1 MLSKIN
7 DSLNKKPIIKKSVNG
22 ADASSRGAFALGDVV
37 CFTVEAPR
45 EFGASAVVLR
55 ICKDGCGDSDYP
67 FSFKDSTLG
76 IDTYCL
82 ELDTAELCKNET
94 DGLFYYE
101 ILFLRG
107 YDTLFT
113 STYNYVDYSLSER
126 SEGRF
131 ILLIYKQEYDTPAW
145 FRGRVMYQIFVDRF
159 CRGDGKVE
167 IREDVVINEDWEN
180 GIPQYPE
187 RRGDALKNNMFF
199 GGNLWGVAEKLPYLK
214 GLGVGVIYLCP
225 IFKAYSNHKY
235 DTGNYL
241 EIDGM
246 FGGDEAFAN
255 LIKEADKL
263 DIKIILDGVFNHTG
277 DDSLYFDKYGNYG
290 GHGAYSDENSP
301 FRDWFKFRRYPDEYE
316 DWWGIKI
323 LPKLNHSNESCR
335 KFFTDKGGVT
345 EKYVK
350 MGIGGWRLDVVDE
363 LPDSFLD
370 EMRETVKAASDSEAI
385 IIGEV
390 WENAAEK
397 ISYNKRRR
405 YLRGAQLDSVMNYP
419 LRNGIL
425 SMLLDKDTELLAD
438 TLKAIYASY
447 PKCVCDSLMNL
458 LGTHD
463 TLRIL
468 TVLGEGG
475 EKIDEE
481 LSNAELSVRH
491 LNPYQLEKAVRLL
504 KIASAV
510 QYTVY
515 GVPSVFY
522 GDEAGLE
529 GYHDPFCRKPFPW
542 GKENAEILDFY
553 KKLGAI
559 RAENSVFADGE
570 FKLEY
575 AEGGFISYSR
585 EKNGEK
591 ISIAVNVSDT
601 PHRYVALEGTVDLLT
616 NKKFDGVVAAESV
629 VILR

>member
-7 DSLNKKPIIKKSVNG
+7 DSLTKSPIIKKTCKG
-22 ADASSRGAFALGDVV
+22 EDASARGAFAFGDVV
-37 CFTVEAPR
+37 CFTVEVPR

-55 ICKDGCGDSDYP
+55 ICKDGSKDTDYP
-67 FSFKDSTLG
+67 FSFKDSALG
-76 IDTYCL
+76 TDFYSLDI
-82 ELDTAELCKNET
+82 DTAELCKGDT

-113 STYNYVDYSLSER
+113 NTYNYVDFELSSQ

-131 ILLIYKQEYDTPAW
+131 ILLVHKKDYVTPKW
-145 FRGRVMYQIFVDRF
+145 FKGKVMYQIFVDRF
-159 CRGDGKVE
+159 CKGEGSVE
-167 IREDVVINEDWEN
+167 TSDDVVINGDWEN
-180 GIPQYPE
+180 GIPQYPIK
-187 RRGDALKNNMFF
+187 RGDELKNNMFF

-214 GLGVGVIYLCP
+214 DLGVGVIYLCP

-246 FGGDEAFAN
+246 FGGNQALETLISKADEYG
-255 LIKEADKL
+255 
-263 DIKIILDGVFNHTG
+263 IKIILDGVFNHTG
-277 DDSLYFDKYGNYG
+277 DNSLYFDKYGTYG
-290 GHGAYSDENSP
+290 GHGAYSDPASP
-301 FRDWFKFRRYPDEYE
+301 FVDWFRFRRYPDEYE

-323 LPKLNHSNESCR
+323 LPKLNHSNDSCR

-345 EKYVK
+345 EKYVN

-363 LPDSFLD
+363 LPDNFLD
-370 EMRETVKAASDSEAI
+370 EMRKTVKEASDGEAI

-397 ISYNKRRR
+397 VSYNRRRR
-405 YLRGAQLDSVMNYP
+405 YLRGDQLDSVMNYP
-419 LRNGIL
+419 LRNGVL
-425 SMLLDKDTELLAD
+425 SMLLDKDVMLLAD

-463 TLRIL
+463 TERII
-468 TVLGEGG
+468 TVLGEGR
-475 EKIDEE
+475 EDMDEYSNDE
-481 LSNAELSVRH
+481 LAKRRLDGIQRA
-491 LNPYQLEKAVRLL
+491 KAVKLL
-504 KIASAV
+504 KIAAAV

-529 GYHDPFCRKPFPW
+529 GYHDPFCRKTFPW
-542 GKENAEILDFY
+542 GKEDAEILDFY
-553 KKLGAI
+553 KRLGII
-559 RAENSVFADGE
+559 RAKHGVFADGS
-570 FKLEY
+570 FKIDI
-575 AEGGFISYSR
+575 AEGSFIAYSR
-585 EKNGEK
+585 EKDGEK
-591 ISIAVNVSDT
+591 ITVAVNVGDYPRAFERT
-601 PHRYVALEGTVDLLT
+601 GTDLLT
-616 NKKFDGVVAAESV
+616 NTAFDGTLPPCSV

>member
-7 DSLNKKPIIKKSVNG
+7 DSLTKTPIIKKTKNG
-22 ADASSRGAFALGDVV
+22 ADASNIGAFAFGDVV

-55 ICKDGCGDSDYP
+55 ICKDGSEDIDMP
-67 FSFKDSTLG
+67 FSFKDSELG
-76 IDTYCL
+76 IDTYTL
-82 ELDTAELCKNET
+82 ELDTAALCKGDT

-113 STYNYVDYSLSER
+113 NTYNYVDYSFSDH

-131 ILLIYKQEYDTPAW
+131 LLLVYKTDYCTPDW

-159 CRGDGKVE
+159 CKGEGKVGA
-167 IREDVVINEDWEN
+167 RDDVVINSDWDN
-180 GIPQYPE
+180 GIPQYAKKQ
-187 RRGDALKNNMFF
+187 GDALKNNMFF
-199 GGNLWGVAEKLPYLK
+199 GGNLWGVADKLSYLK
-214 GLGVGVIYLCP
+214 ELGVGVIYLCP

-241 EIDGM
+241 EIDEM
-246 FGGDEAFAN
+246 FGGEEAFRHLLA
-255 LIKEADKL
+255 KADEYG
-263 DIKIILDGVFNHTG
+263 IKIILDGVFNHTG

-290 GHGAYSDENSP
+290 GHGAYSDPDSP
-301 FRDWFKFRRYPDEYE
+301 FVDWFRFRRYPEEYE

-323 LPKLNHSNESCR
+323 LPKLNHSNDGCR
-335 KFFTDKGGVT
+335 RFFTDKGGVT
-345 EKYVK
+345 EKYVN

-363 LPDSFLD
+363 LPDNFLD
-370 EMRETVKAASDSEAI
+370 EMRKTVKDASNGEAI

-397 ISYNKRRR
+397 VSYNCRRR
-405 YLRGAQLDSVMNYP
+405 YLRGDQLDSVMNYP
-419 LRNGIL
+419 LRNGVL
-425 SMLLDKDTELLAD
+425 SMLLDRDVTLLAD

-463 TLRIL
+463 TQRII
-468 TVLGEGG
+468 TVLGEGREG
-475 EKIDEE
+475 MDGFSNDELASRKLT
-481 LSNAELSVRH
+481 LSQRANAV
-491 LNPYQLEKAVRLL
+491 KLL
-504 KIASAV
+504 KIAAAV

-529 GYHDPFCRKPFPW
+529 GYHDPFCRKTFPW
-542 GKENAEILDFY
+542 GKEDTEILDFY
-553 KKLGAI
+553 KRLGAI
-559 RAENSVFADGE
+559 RAENGVFADGD
-570 FKLEY
+570 FKIEI
-575 AEGGFISYSR
+575 AEGAFIAYSR
-585 EKNGEK
+585 EREDQK
-591 ISIAVNVSDT
+591 ITVAVNVGEY
-601 PHRYVALEGTVDLLT
+601 PRFFEHAGTDILT
-616 NKKFDGVVAAESV
+616 GIKFDGTVPPCSV